1 MRTERGNWWNDR
13 RIATA
18 RTMLADGYGREI
30 VAMRLG
36 VTRVAL
42 KEAIH
47 RFNLE
52 PPKVAR

>member
-1 MRTERGNWWNDR
+1 MRTERGNVWDER

-18 RTMLADGYGREI
+18 RTMLASGYGRDLT
-30 VAMRLG
+30 AMRLG
-36 VTRVAL
+36 ITRAAL

-52 PPKVAR
+52 PPKAPQ